1 MINIIIVC
9 SGANNECLGHE
20 VHITRCIIID
30 MLLKGYIKSNDII
43 VTKKDRKFLYT
54 LLFNNVCDI
63 DDFNKNHSIHL
74 SKRNDINII
83 NLNEYTTGA
92 ATGNITNYK
101 NFIFN
106 KKYYTEEFKNK
117 LLNIE
122 YIDTKYDDNY
132 NNDYVLIH
140 HRYADNIDNLKKICY
155 KIHNVYGA
163 DTNIIIFNNNI
174 NNLSTIS
181 NKNIILINNLQIYA
195 SYLNGY
201 NSKYK
206 CKLFITEWS
215 GGGQL
220 SQYCYSGNSLY
231 YFNNYNSI
239 DYINR
244 FDYIKENV
252 MKCSYFDWW
261 DFKNPSNSNYKLFIN
276 LDELLNNIV

>member
-9 SGANNECLGHE
+9 SGENVECLGHE
-20 VHITRCIIID
+20 IHITRCIIID
-30 MLLKGYIKSNDII
+30 MLLKGYIKNNDII

-54 LLFNNVCDI
+54 LLFNNVIDI
-63 DDFNKNHSIHL
+63 NDFKNIEL
-74 SKRNDINII
+74 NDTYNII
-83 NLNEYTTGA
+83 NLNEYTIDA
-92 ATGNITNYK
+92 ATGNTTNYK

-106 KKYYTEEFKNK
+106 KKYYTEEFKNN

-140 HRYADNIDNLKKICY
+140 HRYTDNIDNLKKICY
-155 KIHNVYGA
+155 KIHNVYGP

-181 NKNIILINNLQIYA
+181 NKNIILIDNLQIYA

-231 YFNNYNSI
+231 YFNIYYAAI
-239 DYINR
+239 DYINML
-244 FDYIKENV
+244 DNIKENS
-252 MKCSYFDWW
+252 MNQTYFDWW
-261 DFKNPSNSNYKLFIN
+261 DFKNPSNSNFKIFIN
-276 LDELLNNIV
+276 LDELLNNI